1 MAHSSETYRHWAAL
15 TKQCSKNLLL
25 TQRLLDSGACP
36 QQKQPAQN
44 PLNFFRRQNSF
55 AYERKEELM
64 SNVDIFV
71 IEYKLH
77 GQPRSF
83 VIRAKT
89 MRNADAWHWAS
100 CDAGIAPIPK
110 PGKPPLKVISKP
122 QAERFGITDVKWRE
136 TATVDWME
144 A

>member
-1 MAHSSETYRHWAAL
+1 
-15 TKQCSKNLLL
+15 
-25 TQRLLDSGACP
+25 
-36 QQKQPAQN
+36 
-44 PLNFFRRQNSF
+44 
-55 AYERKEELM
+55 M

-77 GQPRSF
+77 GQPKSF

-122 QAERFGITDVKWRE
+122 QAERFGITEVKWRE
-136 TATVDWME
+136 TATVDWMGVLPICLSMIKPPSSPPLPSR
-144 A
+144 AISPR

>member
-1 MAHSSETYRHWAAL
+1 
-15 TKQCSKNLLL
+15 
-25 TQRLLDSGACP
+25 
-36 QQKQPAQN
+36 
-44 PLNFFRRQNSF
+44 
-55 AYERKEELM
+55 M
-64 SNVDIFV
+64 SNVDILV

-77 GQPRSF
+77 GQPKSF

>member
-1 MAHSSETYRHWAAL
+1 LKSWGFFVLCLPGKYLIVRLPSVPTV
-15 TKQCSKNLLL
+15 QSK
-25 TQRLLDSGACP
+25 TPTSGLKRTP
-36 QQKQPAQN
+36 EN

-55 AYERKEELM
+55 AYERKEERM

-77 GQPRSF
+77 GQPKSF

-122 QAERFGITDVKWRE
+122 QAERFGITEVKWRE
-136 TATVDWME
+136 TATVDWTE